1 MKIALVCSKGGHLTE
16 LLRLTETFDEF
27 DVFFV
32 THRSPRTDSLQERK
46 YFIKDIGTNYGRI
59 ALAAF
64 SFLKIFLEERPSV
77 VISTGSEIAIP
88 AFYVARLLRIPTIY
102 IESWCC
108 VNETTGAGRL
118 VYPVSDVFLVQWPSL
133 AEKYGPKADYK
144 GAVI

>member
-1 MKIALVCSKGGHLTE
+1 MKVALVCSKGGHLTE
-16 LLRLTETFDEF
+16 LLCLMQAFDGC
-27 DVFFV
+27 DFFFI
-32 THRSPRTDSLQERK
+32 THRSPRTDSLQAKK
-46 YFIKDIGTNYGRI
+46 YLIKDIGTNYGRI

-88 AFYVARLLRIPTIY
+88 AFYVARLMRIPTIY

-108 VNETTGAGRL
+108 VHETTGAGRL

-133 AEKYGPKADYK
+133 AEKYGPKAEYK